1 MSLDQ
6 RTFRPYRPR
15 HPLVR
20 RNEVEA
26 QARKART
33 GNPHSPAVLPR
44 LGSDADKFTIGLEE
58 ELFLVDGRTL
68 DCVEVVPEAF
78 MLDAKAELGDRVTRE
93 IIASMLELVTGP
105 HASLSAAGTELRELR
120 DRLGGVAGRHGLA
133 LMACGTH
140 PFADWR
146 RQTLSPKTRYEHVA
160 HSLGQISKRIHV
172 CGFHVHVAMPDI
184 AQRISVMNRAQ
195 GYLPLLLALSTSS
208 PFWQG
213 DATGLKS
220 YRSAAYD
227 ESPRTGLPIRF
238 ADAAEFDRFVGKM
251 EAAGFI
257 PDQSFLW
264 WAIRPSLRYP
274 TLELRIADSCT
285 AAADAIAIAALYRC
299 LVHALYHDTTF
310 GAAWEEHHYLVN
322 NENRWQAI
330 RYGLGGKL
338 LDASVGSVQPM
349 VEEVRAL
356 VERLRP
362 SSIALDCEAELD
374 GIEAILWR
382 GTSADRQSRS
392 YQLALASGATPD
404 AAVMRVAS
412 DIVHWTAAA

>member
-1 MSLDQ
+1 MTLDQ
-6 RTFRPYRPR
+6 STFRPYRPR
-15 HPLVR
+15 YPWVR
-20 RNEVEA
+20 RTEVEA
-26 QARKART
+26 EASKAR
-33 GNPHSPAVLPR
+33 LPVAMPR
-44 LGSDADKFTIGLEE
+44 RGVDCDRFTIGLEE
-58 ELFLVDGRTL
+58 EMFLVDGRTL
-68 DCVEVVPEAF
+68 DCVEVLPEPF
-78 MLDAKAELGDRVTRE
+78 LLDAMAALGDNFKLE
-93 IIASMLELVTGP
+93 IIASMLELVTGA
-105 HASLSAAGTELRELR
+105 HTSLNAAGAELR
-120 DRLGGVAGRHGLA
+120 DLRSRLGEVAARHGLA
-133 LMACGTH
+133 LMVCGTH

-146 RQTLSPKTRYEHVA
+146 RQTLSPKSRYQHVA
-160 HSLGQISKRIHV
+160 SSLGQISKRIHV
-172 CGFHVHVAMPDI
+172 CGFHVHVALPDVS
-184 AQRISVMNRAQ
+184 QRIAVMNRAQ
-195 GYLPLLLALSTSS
+195 VYLPLLLALSTSS
-208 PFWQG
+208 PFWLG
-213 DATGLKS
+213 EVTGLQS

-264 WAIRPSLRYP
+264 WAIRPSMRYP

-285 AAADAIAIAALYRC
+285 AAADAISVAALYRC
-299 LVHALYHDTTF
+299 LVHALYYDTTL

-338 LDASVGSVQPM
+338 LDPSVGSALPM

-362 SSIALDCEAELD
+362 SAVALDCEEELD
-374 GIEAILWR
+374 GVESILR
-382 GTSADRQSRS
+382 HGTSADRQKRS
-392 YQLALASGATPD
+392 YQLSLASGATAD

-412 DIVHWTAAA
+412 DLVEWTAAA